1 LSECLGC
8 HPACATPVL
17 TEGGL
22 RHDRTWREGIL
33 SLKHR
38 RRNETNKYHPAQQ
51 SPYEN
56 DWLPGNE
63 NVHGRPPRTK
73 NSSNYHYY
81 TAKNPDTFREMS
93 CSSRRRKVFSARDFE
108 HCWVVAS
115 EHANRKSHP
124 LRASLAQAE
133 EVRTRRHA
141 GEIDISSQ
149 DHNVVFEFSHS
160 TRAEKFSS
168 TRIE

>member
-1 LSECLGC
+1 MIALGAKGSFPSSSDDATKLTNIIPLSNPHTRTTGFQGTRMYM
-8 HPACATPVL
+8 AD
-17 TEGGL
+17 L
-22 RHDRTWREGIL
+22 RGRRTAQIITIIL
-33 SLKHR
+33 RK
-38 RRNETNKYHPAQQ
+38 T
-51 SPYEN
+51 
-56 DWLPGNE
+56 
-63 NVHGRPPRTK
+63 
-73 NSSNYHYY
+73 
-81 TAKNPDTFREMS
+81 PDTFREMS

-108 HCWVVAS
+108 HCSVVAS

-124 LRASLAQAE
+124 LHASLAQAE

-149 DHNVVFEFSHS
+149 NHNVVFEFSHS

>member
-1 LSECLGC
+1 MGPFLEAPKTQRNQKISSRSTIPTRELL
-8 HPACATPVL
+8 ASRERESAW
-17 TEGGL
+17 
-22 RHDRTWREGIL
+22 HDL
-33 SLKHR
+33 R
-38 RRNETNKYHPAQQ
+38 RRRLADNC
-51 SPYEN
+51 
-56 DWLPGNE
+56 D
-63 NVHGRPPRTK
+63 
-73 NSSNYHYY
+73 YY
-81 TAKNPDTFREMS
+81 TAKARTLFRKIF
-93 CSSRRRKVFSARDFE
+93 CSSRHQKRGSNKVLKT
-108 HCWVVAS
+108 VALPTNS

>member
-1 LSECLGC
+1 MVAPGAKGFFPWSTEDATKLTSIIPLSNPHTRTTGFQGTRMYM
-8 HPACATPVL
+8 AD
-17 TEGGL
+17 L
-22 RHDRTWREGIL
+22 RGRRTAQVTTIIL
-33 SLKHR
+33 RK
-38 RRNETNKYHPAQQ
+38 T
-51 SPYEN
+51 
-56 DWLPGNE
+56 
-63 NVHGRPPRTK
+63 
-73 NSSNYHYY
+73 
-81 TAKNPDTFREMS
+81 PDTFREMS

-115 EHANRKSHP
+115 EHANRKAHP

-149 DHNVVFEFSHS
+149 DHNVVFKFSRG
-160 TRAEKFSS
+160 TPAEKFSA